1 MLAVLG
7 YQIVNYWL
15 PLLRGA
21 VAYLRLR
28 LRSATASLRETS
40 TPQSGRQLPPAFTE
54 NTIPIHQKFIYP
66 NGPWFFRHET
76 LCCRS
81 GHAQASR

>member
-1 MLAVLG
+1 MAATRRFRRATAVLALLG
-7 YQIVNYWL
+7 YQIVHYWL

-40 TPQSGRQLPPAFTE
+40 TPQSGR
-54 NTIPIHQKFIYP
+54 
-66 NGPWFFRHET
+66 
-76 LCCRS
+76 
-81 GHAQASR
+81 